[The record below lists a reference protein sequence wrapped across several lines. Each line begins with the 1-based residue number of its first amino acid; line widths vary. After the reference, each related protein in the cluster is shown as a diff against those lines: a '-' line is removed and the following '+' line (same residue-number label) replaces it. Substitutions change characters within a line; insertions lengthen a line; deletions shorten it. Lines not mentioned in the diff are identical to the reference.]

1 MGCKALPMLIEY
13 LIAQEG
19 NMKSAAVQMDVRIL
33 AKEYNLDQILRR
45 LEEASSSGAEL
56 VVFPECAL
64 TGYCFVRREEAAPV
78 VEEVPGPS
86 TEKILAAAKR
96 LNCTVV
102 VGLLE
107 RDGDRIFNSAAVITP
122 QGILGTYRKLHLP
135 CLGIDWHT
143 ALGDKAFPVFTTPHG
158 RIGISICY
166 DCSFPE
172 SGRILKLNGAQILVI
187 PTNWPLGS
195 DTWQHTPPV
204 RATENHLHVIAC
216 DRVGEERGFRFAGHS
231 QIVDCTGAKLA
242 EAGETEETIL
252 YAEIDP
258 TISDRNR
265 VIRQAGLWE
274 FDRIANRRPEIYGAL
289 AGRSDAK

>member
-1 MGCKALPMLIEY
+1 
-13 LIAQEG
+13 
-19 NMKSAAVQMDVRIL
+19 MKVAAVQMDITIL
-33 AKEYNLDQILRR
+33 AREQNLERILRR
-45 LEEASSSGAEL
+45 LEEAAGAGAKL
-56 VVFPECAL
+56 AVFPECAL
-64 TGYCFVRREEAAPV
+64 NGYCYVSREEALPEA
-78 VEEVPGPS
+78 EEVPGPS
-86 TEKILAAAKR
+86 TERIHAAAR
-96 LNCTVV
+96 ALGCTVV

-107 RDGDRIFNSAAVITP
+107 RVGDQIFNSAAVITP

-143 ALGDKAFPVFTTPHG
+143 ELGDKPFPVFATPQASLG
-158 RIGISICY
+158 VSICY

-172 SGRILKLNGAQILVI
+172 PGRILKLKGAQILVI

-204 RATENHLHVIAC
+204 RAVENHMHVIAC

-231 QIVDCTGAKLA
+231 QIVDCNGTKLA

-258 TISDRNR
+258 AAADQNR
-265 VIRQAGLWE
+265 VIRQAGKWE
-274 FDRIANRRPEIYGAL
+274 FDRIANRRPEMYTAL
-289 AGRSDAK
+289 TER